1 LAFQR
6 LYKIVIAGEG
16 GVGKTTLIKRYT
28 TGQFSHSKTT
38 IGVSFAIANVQYNGG
53 STKLQIWDLGGEER
67 FRNILPN
74 FCSGAHGAIIVF
86 DLTRY
91 SSFVAL
97 PEWIELIK
105 KNTKEIPIFIVGSK
119 ADLVTEKT
127 VDENQ
132 IREIMQKYNLTKYM
146 ETSSKTGQNI
156 KNLFTEMAKIVTSV
170 IEKRGSVFV

>member
-1 LAFQR
+1 LSIHK

-28 TGQFSHSKTT
+28 TGEFSHSKTT
-38 IGVSFAIANVQYNGG
+38 IGVSFAIANVQYDDVNI
-53 STKLQIWDLGGEER
+53 KLQIWDLGGEER

-74 FCSGAHGAIIVF
+74 FCKGAHGALIIF

-105 KNTKEIPIFIVGSK
+105 NNTSDIPMFLVGSK
-119 ADLVTEKT
+119 ADLVEHKT
-127 VDENQ
+127 VSEIQ
-132 IREIMQKYNLTKYM
+132 INEILTKYNINSYF
-146 ETSSKTGQNI
+146 ETSSKTGLNI
-156 KNLFTEMAKIVTSV
+156 GDLFLNLAKLVGV
-170 IEKRGSVFV
+170 